1 MRRSLPIKSRFSYS
15 PLSFKA
21 FLRNRK
27 LNKLP
32 IQNTRKSLKMSG
44 SEKRLIQ
51 DAAVDN
57 KSATP
62 EAWELMIDQLEAM
75 FLQEKTKYNLSS
87 SDQERCELEQVSFV
101 DGGDLDVCRRKM
113 CEWAFNVVDYFDF
126 SRDLVSISLNHV
138 DRFMEI
144 VLESDGRTCK
154 KRFQSISVTSLY
166 LTLKL
171 QGMSSGR
178 IDLDS
183 GKKRLLSIKTFV
195 GLSRGILSMKS
206 LEEEERIMMKGLG
219 YMLNPPTVSH
229 LFCNAYDFSHY
240 LRPDF
245 YFKALTL

>member
-1 MRRSLPIKSRFSYS
+1 
-15 PLSFKA
+15 
-21 FLRNRK
+21 
-27 LNKLP
+27 
-32 IQNTRKSLKMSG
+32 MSG